1 MWRAAEH
8 TCVDKNGQ
16 LVCRSRPCHLDDR
29 RAVANGDD
37 PSDKCLACL
46 TASTEVLAAM
56 DLSVCGPEADDAPC
70 ADDLES
76 PECRVCVSEQV
87 LGNIKEGSPVCEYA
101 GGPDVSGDE
110 YGLGQVQGIEE
121 CVATIMAMFPD
132 AADRENMAMTYGSSC
147 DLEEDMDD
155 FGECYASCSVELGV
169 EKEHFD
175 Y

>member
-1 MWRAAEH
+1 M
-8 TCVDKNGQ
+8 
-16 LVCRSRPCHLDDR
+16 
-29 RAVANGDD
+29 ANGDD

-56 DLSVCGPEADDAPC
+56 DLRVCGPEADDAPC

-76 PECRVCVSEQV
+76 RECRVCVSEQV
-87 LGNIKEGSPVCEYA
+87 LANIKEGSPVCEYA

-132 AADRENMAMTYGSSC
+132 AADRENMAMTYRSSC